1 MGDHPQV
8 TPSSGGALGTV
19 VVRAWIEEGG
29 AAREIRARV
38 LVVRGSDPVLH
49 EIGAAAGL
57 DAVLSL
63 VTEGLLSV
71 GDPPS

>member
-8 TPSSGGALGTV
+8 TPPSGGALGTV
-19 VVRAWIEEGG
+19 VVRAWLEEGS
-29 AAREIRARV
+29 AATEVRARV
-38 LVVRGSDPVLH
+38 LLVRGADPDLH
-49 EIGAAAGL
+49 EIGSAAGL

-71 GDPPS
+71 GEPPA